1 MISVS
6 REQWYISTMAPNFK
20 GLSLGELNFDD
31 IMEHQGQEELI
42 GDPATPKNDLMRV
55 ETGDEEEGVNENS
68 DRQQPPPLNDTTLS
82 WLLLFLQVTL
92 LVLFF
97 VGSTLTIEDDD
108 YSQAEYVIFVTYWW
122 CSCSDSVLT
131 SVFGYVYG
139 SPCLERK
146 VFGIHDTCG
155 VHNLHGL
162 PSVLG
167 GLASIVFVKKE

>member
-1 MISVS
+1 
-6 REQWYISTMAPNFK
+6 MAPNFK

-82 WLLLFLQVTL
+82 WLLLFLQATL

-108 YSQAEYVIFVTYWW
+108 YSQAEYVIFVTYW
-122 CSCSDSVLT
+122 
-131 SVFGYVYG
+131 
-139 SPCLERK
+139 
-146 VFGIHDTCG
+146 
-155 VHNLHGL
+155 
-162 PSVLG
+162 
-167 GLASIVFVKKE
+167 